1 MSQPDSDLARHSLRV
16 TVMYSAGPRH
26 TQARSVELAP
36 GATLADALRQSGWA
50 QAYPQ
55 VAAAAQGLE
64 ALAFGV
70 WGRKATSNQV
80 LRDYDQV
87 EIYRALR
94 VDPKV
99 ARRERFGQQGAKEK
113 SAGLFAQRRAG
124 AKAGY

>member
-1 MSQPDSDLARHSLRV
+1 MSHPDAVARADSLRV

-26 TQARSVELAP
+26 TQAWSLKLAP

-55 VAAAAQGLE
+55 LAAASLDLD

-70 WGRKATSNQV
+70 WGRKAPPDQL

>member
-1 MSQPDSDLARHSLRV
+1 MHRPDSESPPDSLRV
-16 TVMYSAGPRH
+16 TVMYSPEPRQ
-26 TQARSVELAP
+26 TQAWLLELTP
-36 GATLADALRQSGWA
+36 GATLADALRLSGWA

-55 VAAAAQGLE
+55 VAAAAQGFATLDV
-64 ALAFGV
+64 GV
-70 WGRKATSNQV
+70 WGRKATLDQLV
-80 LRDYDQV
+80 RDHDQV
-87 EIYRALR
+87 EIYRSLR